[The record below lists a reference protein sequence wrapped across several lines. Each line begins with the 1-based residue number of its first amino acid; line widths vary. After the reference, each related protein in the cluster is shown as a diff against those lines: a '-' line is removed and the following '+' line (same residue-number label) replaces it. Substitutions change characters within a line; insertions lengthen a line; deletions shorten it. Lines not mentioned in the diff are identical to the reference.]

1 MNIHNRNLNWW
12 VPDVFHLVL
21 TDSSTSGTQQ
31 ASGTLF
37 AALMQQEIGFFDTTQ
52 IGELTS
58 RMTQDCQQVVEQA
71 YLNVNLGMKKKFGC
85 WHLFH

>member
-1 MNIHNRNLNWW
+1 
-12 VPDVFHLVL
+12 
-21 TDSSTSGTQQ
+21 
-31 ASGTLF
+31 
-37 AALMQQEIGFFDTTQ
+37 MQQEIGFFDTTQ

-71 YLNVNLGMKKKFGC
+71 YLNVNLDMKKKFGC

>member
-1 MNIHNRNLNWW
+1 
-12 VPDVFHLVL
+12 
-21 TDSSTSGTQQ
+21 
-31 ASGTLF
+31 
-37 AALMQQEIGFFDTTQ
+37 MQQEIGFFDTTQ

-71 YLNVNLGMKKKFGC
+71 SMNVNLDMKKKFGC